1 MCLTHQCNCLHN
13 LRQCRCNILCDP
25 HIHIIS
31 IPAAF
36 VLKHECVDRNRDWVG
51 SRVGAMAETGAEGAA
66 GEKVIVRRFVGRC
79 PVGGCTKAGCDLGK
93 GYEDGGAEARRK
105 VFCHLRYSP
114 QHEGSFG
121 TDDEV
126 SDLLDTD
133 DSWLLETKQE
143 WTQDEFDQFVTEN
156 PDAMEA
162 QDDEAAGKGVPEPA
176 EGPSKGKG
184 KPRSKSKASSGSYG
198 RRPPWQPRSQ
208 GHEPGLERRLE
219 AQIKRQTMN
228 MLHFTKAASSC
239 IAALNVAAD
248 MSRQAANTFEQQRA
262 AMEEGMEEMVAAFG
276 LEPEQ
281 RRRSYRRQLD
291 VSDERLQIDLARNVR
306 RGAPY

>member
-1 MCLTHQCNCLHN
+1 M
-13 LRQCRCNILCDP
+13 
-25 HIHIIS
+25 
-31 IPAAF
+31 
-36 VLKHECVDRNRDWVG
+36 DRNRDRVG
-51 SRVGAMAETGAEGAA
+51 SLVGAMAETGAGGAA
-66 GEKVIVRRFVGRC
+66 GDKVTVRRFVGRC
-79 PVGGCTKAGCDLGK
+79 PVGGCSKAGCDLGK
-93 GYEDGGAEARRK
+93 GYDDEGSEARRK

-114 QHEGSFG
+114 QHEGSFR
-121 TDDEV
+121 TDEDV

-133 DSWLLETKQE
+133 DSWLVVTTQE
-143 WTQDEFDQFVTEN
+143 WSQEEYDLYVSEN

-176 EGPSKGKG
+176 EGPSKGRG
-184 KPRSKSKASSGSYG
+184 KPRSKSKPSSGSYAP
-198 RRPPWQPRSQ
+198 RPPRQPRSQ

-291 VSDERLQIDLARNVR
+291 VSDERLQIDRARNVR

>member
-1 MCLTHQCNCLHN
+1 M
-13 LRQCRCNILCDP
+13 
-25 HIHIIS
+25 
-31 IPAAF
+31 
-36 VLKHECVDRNRDWVG
+36 DRNRDRVG
-51 SRVGAMAETGAEGAA
+51 SLVGAMAETGAGGAA
-66 GEKVIVRRFVGRC
+66 GDKVTVRRFVGRC

-133 DSWLLETKQE
+133 DSWLLETNQE
-143 WTQDEFDQFVTEN
+143 WTQDEYDQFVREN
-156 PDAMEA
+156 PDAMGA
-162 QDDEAAGKGVPEPA
+162 QDDEAGGKGVPEPDEA
-176 EGPSKGKG
+176 PSKGKG
-184 KPRSKSKASSGSYG
+184 KPRSKSKPSSGSHAP
-198 RRPPWQPRSQ
+198 RPPRQPR
-208 GHEPGLERRLE
+208 HAPPLEMRLE